1 MADGSKSTNKL
12 QQLFKFMCN
21 RCFIKFHNIWEG
33 CSM

>member
-21 RCFIKFHNIWEG
+21 RCNISQYLG
-33 CSM
+33 RVLN